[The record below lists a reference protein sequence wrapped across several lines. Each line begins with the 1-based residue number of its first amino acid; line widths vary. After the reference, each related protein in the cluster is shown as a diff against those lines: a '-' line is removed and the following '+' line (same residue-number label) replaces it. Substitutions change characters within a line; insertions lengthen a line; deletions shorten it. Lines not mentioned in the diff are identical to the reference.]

1 MARDREYEKQ
11 ARAYTR
17 FIVQNGKAVGGW
29 EYPEDAKDELRAMKD
44 EGRLGDAKIVAR
56 ASLAKYGIDP
66 KRPFAA
72 ASAAKHESG
81 GNPYFYVVYQGKI
94 GRVVESRRDAEDIA
108 RSDYEGVTRVVG
120 RGGLRGLG
128 LDPDRP
134 SDWTSA
140 TSRSRASAAKHES
153 GGNPRTSYA
162 FGLGKIWKKLGH
174 KYVWKPSEDR
184 FYEISKVGSTWELWS
199 HVPLRMRSD
208 GTMQAG
214 LGNMLEARQDEPDAL
229 RALHA
234 RAARDWHEQS
244 GHTRESWPT
253 TRGRRMAQSPSSG
266 EIFVETPKA
275 EWTTMLLRAQRGEG
289 PYPLPSGHVLFRD
302 HPYTPTQAHSE
313 RMGLE
318 AAAHTS
324 AFVKR
329 AERHESGGNP
339 RVSHAL
345 KTRIDRLIGKRK

>member
-81 GNPYFYVVYQGKI
+81 GNP
-94 GRVVESRRDAEDIA
+94 
-108 RSDYEGVTRVVG
+108 
-120 RGGLRGLG
+120 
-128 LDPDRP
+128 
-134 SDWTSA
+134 
-140 TSRSRASAAKHES
+140 
-153 GGNPRTSYA
+153 RTSYA
-162 FGLGKIWKKLGH
+162 FSPSYAFSLGKIWKKLGH

-244 GHTRESWPT
+244 GHTRKSWPA

>member
-1 MARDREYEKQ
+1 
-11 ARAYTR
+11 
-17 FIVQNGKAVGGW
+17 
-29 EYPEDAKDELRAMKD
+29 
-44 EGRLGDAKIVAR
+44 
-56 ASLAKYGIDP
+56 
-66 KRPFAA
+66 
-72 ASAAKHESG
+72 
-81 GNPYFYVVYQGKI
+81 
-94 GRVVESRRDAEDIA
+94 
-108 RSDYEGVTRVVG
+108 
-120 RGGLRGLG
+120 
-128 LDPDRP
+128 
-134 SDWTSA
+134 
-140 TSRSRASAAKHES
+140 
-153 GGNPRTSYA
+153 
-162 FGLGKIWKKLGH
+162 
-174 KYVWKPSEDR
+174 
-184 FYEISKVGSTWELWS
+184 
-199 HVPLRMRSD
+199 
-208 GTMQAG
+208 MQAG

-345 KTRIDRLIGKRK
+345 KTRIDRLIGRRK

>member
-17 FIVQNGKAVGGW
+17 FIVQNGKAIGGW

-44 EGRLGDAKIVAR
+44 EGRLGDAKIMAR

-140 TSRSRASAAKHES
+140 TSRSRASAARHERGGNPSTSGAKAGMRLVYLPVNAAWVFLFGDDLRTAQIITLSSEERFIRSRKDAVAAAKRHGLAVSKSGAVTASGPNPFAQEWSSPSSLHRLMKHES
-153 GGNPRTSYA
+153 GGNP
-162 FGLGKIWKKLGH
+162 F
-174 KYVWKPSEDR
+174 DR
-184 FYEISKVGSTWELWS
+184 EL
-199 HVPLRMRSD
+199 
-208 GTMQAG
+208 
-214 LGNMLEARQDEPDAL
+214 
-229 RALHA
+229 
-234 RAARDWHEQS
+234 AAR
-244 GHTRESWPT
+244 
-253 TRGRRMAQSPSSG
+253 
-266 EIFVETPKA
+266 VKA
-275 EWTTMLLRAQRGEG
+275 L
-289 PYPLPSGHVLFRD
+289 V
-302 HPYTPTQAHSE
+302 
-313 RMGLE
+313 
-318 AAAHTS
+318 
-324 AFVKR
+324 
-329 AERHESGGNP
+329 GG
-339 RVSHAL
+339 
-345 KTRIDRLIGKRK
+345 KK